1 MTSSN
6 RTALHDVTI
15 IGGSYAGLA
24 AALQLGRARR
34 SVLVLDAGQR
44 RNRSASHAHGFLSN
58 DGVPPGEIAAKG
70 KAEVLAY
77 PTVKWR
83 DEAVVELR
91 ATANG
96 FAAKTALGE
105 HLAKRLI
112 IATGV
117 VDDIPAIP
125 GIAERWGK
133 SVFHCP
139 YCDGYERN
147 RGALG
152 VLATGPLAIHY
163 AQLVAEWS
171 APGGT
176 TLFLDEKFEP
186 SAEELA
192 ALAARGIVAE
202 RSKVVAAEGPDAGI
216 VLRLQDGRTSDLTAL
231 FVMPHTHLPGAFA
244 EQLGCAIEEGPTGP
258 FLKTDESKET
268 TVLGVFACGDVALP
282 KASVSFAVA
291 DGMRAGVA
299 AHQSLVFRPD
309 AR

>member
-1 MTSSN
+1 VTRDNVPVMY
-6 RTALHDVTI
+6 DVII

-34 SVLVLDAGQR
+34 QVLVLDAGQR
-44 RNRSASHAHGFLSN
+44 RNRSVSHSHGFLSN
-58 DGVPPGEIAAKG
+58 DGVPPGQIAAKG

-83 DEAVVELR
+83 DESVLELR

-96 FAAKTALGE
+96 FAAKTASGE
-105 HLAKRLI
+105 HLARRLI
-112 IATGV
+112 LATGV
-117 VDDIPAIP
+117 VDDIPAIA
-125 GIAERWGK
+125 GIAERWGQ

-147 RGALG
+147 RGPLG
-152 VLATGPLAIHY
+152 VLATAPLAIHY

-171 APGGT
+171 TPGGT
-176 TLFLDEKFEP
+176 TVFLDESFEP

-192 ALAARGIVAE
+192 SLAARGIVVE
-202 RSKVVAAEGPDAGI
+202 RSKVVAAEGPGGGI
-216 VLRLQDGRTSDLTAL
+216 VLRLQDGRSKNLAAL

-268 TVLGVFACGDVALP
+268 SVAGVFACGDVALP

-291 DGMRAGVA
+291 DGVRAGVA

-309 AR
+309 AS

>member
-1 MTSSN
+1 M
-6 RTALHDVTI
+6 HDVII

-24 AALQLGRARR
+24 AALQLARARR

-44 RNRSASHAHGFLSN
+44 RNRFVSHSHGFLSN

-77 PTVKWR
+77 PTVDWR

-91 ATANG
+91 ATAHR
-96 FAAKTALGE
+96 FSATTASGE
-105 HLAKRLI
+105 HLAHRLI

-117 VDDIPAIP
+117 VDDIPPIP

-163 AQLVAEWS
+163 AQLVAEW
-171 APGGT
+171 ATPGGT
-176 TLFLDEKFEP
+176 TVFLDEKLEP

-192 ALAARGIVAE
+192 SLAVRGVIVE
-202 RSKVVAAEGPDAGI
+202 RGRVVRAEGDGGI
-216 VLRLQDGRTSDLTAL
+216 VLRLHDGRTSTLAAL
-231 FVMPHTHLPGAFA
+231 FVMPHTRLPSGFA

-258 FLKTDESKET
+258 FFKTDESKET
-268 TVLGVFACGDVALP
+268 TVPGVFACGDVALP

-291 DGMRAGVA
+291 DGVRAGIA